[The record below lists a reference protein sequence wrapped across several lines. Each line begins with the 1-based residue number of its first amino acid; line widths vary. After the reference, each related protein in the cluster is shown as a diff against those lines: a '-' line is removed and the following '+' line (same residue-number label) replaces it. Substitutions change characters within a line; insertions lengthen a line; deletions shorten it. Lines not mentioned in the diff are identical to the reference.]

1 MSPNL
6 LQYTAQA
13 IIVTLGLGRPRI
25 ILFILFISYI
35 ENSTFDTCF
44 DKGIPPFFAFFEFF
58 QNDDLEEEEE
68 ESPLGRKLMTV
79 TLGEFQK
86 CLKPACQAEV
96 QVA

>member
-1 MSPNL
+1 MLHVLIRVYL
-6 LQYTAQA
+6 LS
-13 IIVTLGLGRPRI
+13 LL
-25 ILFILFISYI
+25 
-35 ENSTFDTCF
+35 
-44 DKGIPPFFAFFEFF
+44 FFEFF
-58 QNDDLEEEEE
+58 QNDDLEEEEEE